1 MPMKPELPDRFLEI
15 LRVEVGSTVHGCNVD
30 TQDDL
35 DLMGVCI
42 EPPDYICGMKPFQQL
57 IYRDAWERTKLNA
70 KELQGDV
77 LPAGIK
83 NPPSQPGDLDLVVYS
98 LRKWCGMALKGNP
111 SALLLLYSSH
121 VYIQDAIGCLLR
133 DLRPAF
139 RSKAGGYA
147 YLGYAYEQRQRL
159 EGKRGQ
165 KNVTRADLVMKY
177 GYDTKYAYH
186 ILRLGIQGLEYA
198 RTGDI
203 TVPMNV
209 ADRMFLLDVR
219 TGGVTLEHAM
229 QLAETNETELRRVLL
244 DSKDCVLPDD
254 PDREAVDQFLVHAY
268 TTAWQRKTQ

>member
-1 MPMKPELPDRFLEI
+1 MNKTLPDGFLEI

-42 EPPDYICGMKPFQQL
+42 ETPDHICGLKPFQQL
-57 IYRDAWERTKLNA
+57 IYRDAWERTKLQA
-70 KELQGDV
+70 APLQGDV
-77 LPAGIK
+77 SPITQ
-83 NPPSQPGDLDLVVYS
+83 PPSQPGDLDLVVYS

-111 SALLLLYSSH
+111 SALLLLYSPKVH
-121 VYIQDAIGCLLR
+121 IKDHLGEGLR
-133 DLRPAF
+133 LMRRAF
-139 RSKAGGYA
+139 RSKAVGYA

-203 TVPMNV
+203 TVPMK
-209 ADRMFLLDVR
+209 ADDRAFLIDVR
-219 TGGVTLEHAM
+219 TGGVTLESAL
-229 QLAETNETELRRVLL
+229 QLAEKNEEELRRVLL
-244 DSKDCVLPDD
+244 DAKECVLPDA
-254 PDREAVDQFLVHAY
+254 PDREAVDQFLVYAY
-268 TTAWQRKTQ
+268 QTAWQRETR